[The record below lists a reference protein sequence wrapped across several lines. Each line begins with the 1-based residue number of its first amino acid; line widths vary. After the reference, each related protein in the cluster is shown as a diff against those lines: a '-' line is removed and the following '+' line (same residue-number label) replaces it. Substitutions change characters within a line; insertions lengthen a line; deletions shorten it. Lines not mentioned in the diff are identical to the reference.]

1 MENNNE
7 KLEYSYSAPTE
18 EEKEYIK
25 GIRRQYVSEEK
36 ETSKF
41 EQLKMLNNKVNNPPT
56 IVALIIGIIGL
67 LIFGTGMT
75 MVLEWALLVWGIAVS
90 AVGAIPILIS
100 YPIYKS
106 VLKKRKE
113 KYGDEILRLSEEL
126 LGDVI

>member
-25 GIRRQYVSEEK
+25 SIRRQYVSEEK

-126 LGDVI
+126 LGDEI